1 MTTLNARTIYA
12 QHAREHQGSIDA
24 KTGEVAKKLADDW
37 AELKNRLT
45 AHINLIDKPYDP
57 VAWRLNSIEIAD
69 EEILMALSP
78 KVEVEN
84 IDD

>member
-1 MTTLNARTIYA
+1 MNALDFYA

-24 KTGEVAKKLADDW
+24 RHSARVEKAVRDW
-37 AELKNRLT
+37 NSLKNEL
-45 AHINLIDKPYDP
+45 AAIIGSED
-57 VAWRLNSIEIAD
+57 WRLNSLETAD

-84 IDD
+84 CNIDD

>member
-1 MTTLNARTIYA
+1 MNALDFYA
-12 QHAREHQGSIDA
+12 QHARNNDGAIENSKAG
-24 KTGEVAKKLADDW
+24 VAKKLADDW

-84 IDD
+84 CNTDD

>member
-24 KTGEVAKKLADDW
+24 KHSARVEKAVRDW
-37 AELKNRLT
+37 NSLKNEL
-45 AHINLIDKPYDP
+45 AAIIGSED
-57 VAWRLNSIEIAD
+57 WRLNSLETAD

-84 IDD
+84 CNIDD

>member
-24 KTGEVAKKLADDW
+24 KHSARVEKAVRDW
-37 AELKNRLT
+37 NSLKNEL
-45 AHINLIDKPYDP
+45 AAIIGSED
-57 VAWRLNSIEIAD
+57 WRLNSLETAD

-78 KVEVEN
+78 KAEVEN
-84 IDD
+84 CNIDD

>member
-24 KTGEVAKKLADDW
+24 KHSARVEKAVRDW
-37 AELKNRLT
+37 NSLKNEL
-45 AHINLIDKPYDP
+45 AAIIGYWDQD
-57 VAWRLNSIEIAD
+57 WRLNGLEVAD

-84 IDD
+84 CNIDD

>member
-1 MTTLNARTIYA
+1 MNALDFYA

-24 KTGEVAKKLADDW
+24 KHSARVEKAVRDW
-37 AELKNRLT
+37 NSLKNEL
-45 AHINLIDKPYDP
+45 AAIINLIDKPYDP

-84 IDD
+84 CNTDD

>member
-1 MTTLNARTIYA
+1 MNAYDFYA

-24 KTGEVAKKLADDW
+24 KHSARVEKAVRDW
-37 AELKNRLT
+37 NSLKNEL
-45 AHINLIDKPYDP
+45 AAIIGSED
-57 VAWRLNSIEIAD
+57 WRLNSLETAD

-84 IDD
+84 CNIDD